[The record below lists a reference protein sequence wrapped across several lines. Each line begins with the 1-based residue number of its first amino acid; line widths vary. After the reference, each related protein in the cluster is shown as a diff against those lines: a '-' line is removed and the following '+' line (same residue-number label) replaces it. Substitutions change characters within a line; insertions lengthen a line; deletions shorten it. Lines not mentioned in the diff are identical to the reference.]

1 MGHTL
6 HHQGLNLDAELLR
19 GTSRSPDD
27 TPPDPG
33 KGARDAQGPR

>member
-19 GTSRSPDD
+19 RAGTGREGDGSAAGEDGEGR
-27 TPPDPG
+27 DPL
-33 KGARDAQGPR
+33 